1 MINCVRRYQLTEDGF
16 RQKFKTSK
24 QEPGETVGQL
34 AVRLSNYLIRRMDIV
49 KVQKTYD
56 EDLRDLILRKQLLV
70 IVLFCFQ
77 KSER

>member
-34 AVRLSNYLIRRMDIV
+34 AVRLSNYLIRRLDIV

-70 IVLFCFQ
+70 IV
-77 KSER
+77 